1 LASARHVI
9 VAGAGIAGLT
19 SALTLAQAGMR
30 VTVLEQ
36 SQKLEETGAGIQL
49 SPNATRILIGLG
61 LREKLQASIV
71 APEAIRVIAGS
82 SAREIMCITLG
93 AQAEQRYGAP
103 YWSVHRGDLQAAL
116 ASAVQSTQDITL
128 KLGTRVEDFATHDK
142 GVSVLGRHGQQ
153 VIDER
158 GMALIGADGVWSS
171 VRARLSRQ
179 RPPRFRHRTAWRA
192 LVPAEAV
199 APQWREPMINL
210 WLGIDSHLVH
220 YPVKY
225 GRLINIVAIVH
236 DEWNNEG
243 WSARGERDEILRHFA
258 RFSWSET
265 ARTLIATPE
274 HWQKWALYD
283 RRGPHRGG
291 KGAVSLIGDAAHPMM
306 PFLAQGAAMAIEDAA
321 VLANMLTQNP
331 DKPAKALRAYE
342 NARHKRTARVQK
354 VSRHQDK
361 IYGMTGPEALIRNL
375 RMRMLG
381 SKKLLARYDWLYN
394 WRPPESPSA

>member
-19 SALTLAQAGMR
+19 SALTLARAGMR

-36 SQKLEETGAGIQL
+36 AQKLEDAGAGIQL
-49 SPNATRILIGLG
+49 SPNATRILIDLG
-61 LREKLQASIV
+61 LREKLQASAV
-71 APEAIRVIAGS
+71 VPEAIRVIAGS
-82 SAREIMCITLG
+82 SAREIMRINLG
-93 AQAEQRYGAP
+93 AEAERRYGAP
-103 YWSVHRGDLQAAL
+103 YWSIHRGDLQAAL
-116 ASAVQSTQDITL
+116 AGAAQMNHDIAL
-128 KLGTRVEDFATHDK
+128 KLGTRVEDFATHDN
-142 GVSVLGRHGQQ
+142 GVSVLGRHNQQ
-153 VIDER
+153 ITDER
-158 GMALIGADGVWSS
+158 GLALIGADGVWSN
-171 VRARLSRQ
+171 VRARLRGQ
-179 RPPRFRHRTAWRA
+179 RSPRFNHRTAWRA

-236 DEWNNEG
+236 DEWNSEG
-243 WSARGERDEILRHFA
+243 WSTRGERDEILRHFA

-265 ARTLIATPE
+265 ARALVATPE

-283 RRGPHRGG
+283 RRGSFRGG
-291 KGAVSLIGDAAHPMM
+291 KGAVTLIGDAAHPMM
-306 PFLAQGAAMAIEDAA
+306 PFLAQGAAMAIEDAS
-321 VLANMLTQNP
+321 VLAHTLAQNP

-342 NARHKRTARVQK
+342 AARRKRTARAQK
-354 VSRHQDK
+354 LSRRQGN
-361 IYGMTGPEALIRNL
+361 IYGMTGPEALIRNF

-381 SKKLLARYDWLYN
+381 SEKLLARHDWLYN
-394 WRPPESPSA
+394 WRPPEVPPA